1 VKARSG
7 GWAVRRAD
15 REDYDWLFRA
25 SYPRIRRTVASIVR
39 SPEIAEDITQEAF
52 FKLLQEWRTVSAFDR
67 PDAWVRRVAIRLA
80 VRYVTRESGRAA
92 VEATARTLP
101 PPASDVDL
109 GNAIAVLPPMQRA
122 AVVMHYFDDL
132 PVADVARILVVSES
146 TVKQHLYRARHR
158 LADLLGEEVA
168 ADDVHR

>member
-1 VKARSG
+1 MRDNALLCVAPLVG
-7 GWAVRRAD
+7 EGHPDHEAV
-15 REDYDWLFRA
+15 
-25 SYPRIRRTVASIVR
+25 
-39 SPEIAEDITQEAF
+39 
-52 FKLLQEWRTVSAFDR
+52 
-67 PDAWVRRVAIRLA
+67 
-80 VRYVTRESGRAA
+80 GRAA

-101 PPASDVDL
+101 PPESDVDL
-109 GNAIAVLPPMQRA
+109 GNAIGVLPPMQRA

-132 PVADVARILVVSES
+132 PVADIARILVVSES